1 LKKVLALNDC
11 RIEEIKQIPE
21 DTIDVISDSA
31 LPDSID
37 EIKEAFRLLY
47 DTYLSSDFQKPDS
60 SLMKISFH
68 NLLPISFLITVKK
81 NGKVCGTLTVIQDSD
96 DRLPIN
102 ELFNNEIGRIR
113 KKDSL
118 ICELSGLAVD
128 ASLTNGESRTVL
140 LSLFRKAF
148 ILGHDLLGCTDFCMM
163 VNPRH
168 CNYYQK
174 EFNYEKIGQIRRYKK
189 VNGAPAVPMRL
200 NLENGAELFKISN
213 PSLYKY
219 FFVDD
224 HQKIK
229 ERSFHELYRQRNLYD
244 IKYINNLAESK
255 KDLLTNL
262 TEEEYEILC
271 RYYPELR

>member
-1 LKKVLALNDC
+1 MKKVLALNDC
-11 RIEEIKQIPE
+11 RIEEIKQTHE
-21 DTIDVISDSA
+21 DTFDVISDST

-47 DTYLSSDFQKPDS
+47 NTYLSSDFQKPDPS
-60 SLMKISFH
+60 SMKISFH

-96 DRLPIN
+96 DRLPIY

-128 ASLTNGESRTVL
+128 DSLTNGESRTVL

-148 ILGHDLLGCTDFCMM
+148 ILGNDLLGCTDFCMM

-213 PSLYKY
+213 PRLYDY
-219 FFVDD
+219 FFVKD

-229 ERSFHELYRQRNLYD
+229 ERSFHELHNQKKLYD
-244 IKYINNLAESK
+244 IEYINNLAESK

-262 TEEEYEILC
+262 TEEEHEILC

>member
-1 LKKVLALNDC
+1 MKKVLALNDC
-11 RIEEIKQIPE
+11 RTEEIKQTGE
-21 DTIDVISDSA
+21 YTIDVISDST

-47 DTYLSSDFQKPDS
+47 DTYLSSGLQKPDP

-81 NGKVCGTLTVIQDSD
+81 NGKVCGMLSVIQESD

-128 ASLTNGESRTVL
+128 TSLMSGESRTVL

-168 CNYYQK
+168 CDYYQK
-174 EFNYEKIGQIRRYKK
+174 EFNYEKIGQIRHYDK

-200 NLENGAELFKISN
+200 NLEKGAELFKKSN
-213 PSLYKY
+213 PRLYKH
-219 FFVDD
+219 FFVED
-224 HQKIK
+224 HQMIK
-229 ERSFHELYRQRNLYD
+229 ERSYHELYRQRNLYD
-244 IKYINNLAESK
+244 IKYIRSLVESK

-262 TEEEYEILC
+262 TEEERVILC

>member
-1 LKKVLALNDC
+1 MKKLNKSA
-11 RIEEIKQIPE
+11 EEK
-21 DTIDVISDSA
+21 TDVISDST

-47 DTYLSSDFQKPDS
+47 DTYISSGLQKPDH

-68 NLLPISFLITVKK
+68 NLLPISFLIIVKK
-81 NGKVCGTLTVIQDSD
+81 NGKVCGTLTIIQESE

-102 ELFNNEIGRIR
+102 EIFNNEIGRIR

-168 CNYYQK
+168 CDYYQK

-200 NLENGAELFKISN
+200 NLIEGAELFKISN
-213 PSLYKY
+213 PRLYKY

-224 HQKIK
+224 HQMIK
-229 ERSFHELYRQRNLYD
+229 ERSFHELHKQKKLYD
-244 IKYINNLAESK
+244 IKYINSLVESK

-262 TEEEYEILC
+262 TEEEREILC